1 MKNIFRILF
10 LLLGLLMMVPAV
22 DAAPTK
28 DQPRRKIPTF
38 IESFRKQKNHLL
50 NVGKYDK
57 NALVYYVYHIDLS
70 YGSSAFNKESFKD
83 NTEFLSNAY
92 KKIYHK
98 GAELVMHLSYSDEDA
113 ARFERY
119 KKSRY
124 YDVVDIPRLAK
135 QCSLKCPIVNSYKR
149 KVRQAFF
156 QDTTSEYSCERF
168 RALDSNGNVLAYF
181 SRMNDSIIMYDEE
194 FNTRK
199 VLKSGGFES
208 DGWEAAAIVASYEE
222 LVSRMQRRE
231 LAAKARAKSEQR
243 AKEEADRKKKAAR
256 ESKKK
261 AQPKRKKP
269 VRLDEDDFEDE
280 DEEDTPEDE
289 EEEEEDEDVFDED
302 DDFLDED
309 EE

>member
-70 YGSSAFNKESFKD
+70 FGSSAFNKESFKD

-269 VRLDEDDFEDE
+269 VRLDEDDFVDE
-280 DEEDTPEDE
+280 DEEDTSDDE

>member
-1 MKNIFRILF
+1 MDF
-10 LLLGLLMMVPAV
+10 
-22 DAAPTK
+22 
-28 DQPRRKIPTF
+28 
-38 IESFRKQKNHLL
+38 SF
-50 NVGKYDK
+50 
-57 NALVYYVYHIDLS
+57 
-70 YGSSAFNKESFKD
+70 GSSAFNKESFKD

-243 AKEEADRKKKAAR
+243 AKEEAGRKKKEAR
-256 ESKKK
+256 QSKKK

-280 DEEDTPEDE
+280 DEEDTSDDE

>member
-1 MKNIFRILF
+1 MKHIFRILF

-269 VRLDEDDFEDE
+269 VRLDEDDFVDE
-280 DEEDTPEDE
+280 DEEDTSDDE

>member
-1 MKNIFRILF
+1 MKHIFRILF
-10 LLLGLLMMVPAV
+10 LLLGLLMMLPAV

-243 AKEEADRKKKAAR
+243 AKEEAVRKKKEAR
-256 ESKKK
+256 QSKKK

-269 VRLDEDDFEDE
+269 VRLDEDDFVDE
-280 DEEDTPEDE
+280 DEEDTSDDE
-289 EEEEEDEDVFDED
+289 EEEEEDEDLFDED

>member
-1 MKNIFRILF
+1 MKHIFRILF

-57 NALVYYVYHIDLS
+57 NALVYYVYHLDLS

-124 YDVVDIPRLAK
+124 YGVVDIPRLAK

-280 DEEDTPEDE
+280 EDTSDDE

>member
-1 MKNIFRILF
+1 MKHIFRILF

-243 AKEEADRKKKAAR
+243 AKEVAGRKKKEAR
-256 ESKKK
+256 QAKKK
-261 AQPKRKKP
+261 TQPKRKKP
-269 VRLDEDDFEDE
+269 VRLDEDDFVDE
-280 DEEDTPEDE
+280 DEEDTSDDE

>member
-1 MKNIFRILF
+1 MKHFLRYLI
-10 LLLGLLMMVPAV
+10 LLLCALILLPAAE
-22 DAAPTK
+22 AAPFGK
-28 DQPRRKIPTF
+28 QEQVRRKIPTF
-38 IESFRKQKNHLL
+38 IEAVRKQKNHLL
-50 NVGKYDK
+50 NVAKYDK

-70 YGSSAFNKESFKD
+70 YGSSAFDKESFKD
-83 NTEFLSNAY
+83 NTEFLNAAY

-98 GAELVMHLSYSDEDA
+98 GAELIMHLNYSDEDA

-119 KKSRY
+119 KKSKY
-124 YDVVDIPRLAK
+124 YDVVDIPKLAK

-149 KVRQAFF
+149 KVRQALF
-156 QDTTSEYSCERF
+156 QDSTSEYTFERF

-199 VLKSGGFES
+199 VLKSGGFS
-208 DGWEAAAIVASYEE
+208 SGDWEAAAIVASYEE

-231 LAAKARAKSEQR
+231 LAAKAKSRAEQR
-243 AKEEADRKKKAAR
+243 AKEETERKKKEAKAKKS
-256 ESKKK
+256 SK
-261 AQPKRKKP
+261 PKRKKP
-269 VRLDEDDFEDE
+269 VRLDEDD
-280 DEEDTPEDE
+280 EEDDSDDE
-289 EEEEEDEDVFDED
+289 EEEEEDDEDVFDED

>member
-1 MKNIFRILF
+1 MKHIFRILF

-243 AKEEADRKKKAAR
+243 AKEEAGRKKKEAR
-256 ESKKK
+256 QAKKK
-261 AQPKRKKP
+261 TQPKRKKP
-269 VRLDEDDFEDE
+269 VRLDEDDFVDE
-280 DEEDTPEDE
+280 DEEDTSDDE

>member
-1 MKNIFRILF
+1 MKHIFRILF

-243 AKEEADRKKKAAR
+243 AKEEAGRKKKEAR
-256 ESKKK
+256 QSKKK

>member
-1 MKNIFRILF
+1 MKHIFRILF

-269 VRLDEDDFEDE
+269 VRLDEDDFVDE
-280 DEEDTPEDE
+280 DEEDTPED

>member
-1 MKNIFRILF
+1 MKHIFRILF

-57 NALVYYVYHIDLS
+57 NALVYYVYHIHLS

-135 QCSLKCPIVNSYKR
+135 LKNNLLI
-149 KVRQAFF
+149 
-156 QDTTSEYSCERF
+156 YS
-168 RALDSNGNVLAYF
+168 G
-181 SRMNDSIIMYDEE
+181 
-194 FNTRK
+194 
-199 VLKSGGFES
+199 
-208 DGWEAAAIVASYEE
+208 
-222 LVSRMQRRE
+222 
-231 LAAKARAKSEQR
+231 
-243 AKEEADRKKKAAR
+243 
-256 ESKKK
+256 
-261 AQPKRKKP
+261 
-269 VRLDEDDFEDE
+269 
-280 DEEDTPEDE
+280 
-289 EEEEEDEDVFDED
+289 
-302 DDFLDED
+302 
-309 EE
+309 

>member
-1 MKNIFRILF
+1 MKHIFRILF

-70 YGSSAFNKESFKD
+70 FGSSAFNKESFKD

-280 DEEDTPEDE
+280 DEEDTSDDE

>member
-1 MKNIFRILF
+1 MKHIFRILF

-28 DQPRRKIPTF
+28 AQPRRKLPTF
-38 IESFRKQKNHLL
+38 IESFRKQKHHLL

-269 VRLDEDDFEDE
+269 VRLDEDDFVDE
-280 DEEDTPEDE
+280 DEEDTSDDE

>member
-1 MKNIFRILF
+1 MKHIFRILF

-70 YGSSAFNKESFKD
+70 FGSSAFNKESFKD

-269 VRLDEDDFEDE
+269 VRLDEDDFVDE
-280 DEEDTPEDE
+280 DEEDTPED

>member
-1 MKNIFRILF
+1 MKHIFRILF

-70 YGSSAFNKESFKD
+70 FGSSAFNKESFKD

-243 AKEEADRKKKAAR
+243 AKEEAGRKKKEAR

-269 VRLDEDDFEDE
+269 VRLDEDDFVDE

-289 EEEEEDEDVFDED
+289 EDEEDEDVFDED

>member
-1 MKNIFRILF
+1 MKHIFHILF

-269 VRLDEDDFEDE
+269 VRLDEDDFVDE
-280 DEEDTPEDE
+280 DEEDTSDDE

>member
-1 MKNIFRILF
+1 MKHIFRILF
-10 LLLGLLMMVPAV
+10 LLLGLLMIVPAV

-70 YGSSAFNKESFKD
+70 FGSSAFNKESFKD

-124 YDVVDIPRLAK
+124 YDVVDIPKLAK

-261 AQPKRKKP
+261 AKPKRKKP
-269 VRLDEDDFEDE
+269 VRLDEDDFVDE
-280 DEEDTPEDE
+280 DEEDTPED

>member
-1 MKNIFRILF
+1 MKHFLRLLF
-10 LLLGLLMMVPAV
+10 LLIGMLMLLPTA
-22 DAAPTK
+22 DAALFDK
-28 DQPRRKIPTF
+28 KEQVRRKIPIF
-38 IESFRKQKNHLL
+38 LEAIRKQKNHLL

-57 NALVYYVYHIDLS
+57 NALVYYVYHIDLA
-70 YGSSAFNKESFKD
+70 YGSSAFDKESFKD
-83 NTEFLSNAY
+83 NTEFLSTAY
-92 KKIYHK
+92 RKIYRK
-98 GAELVMHLSYSDEDA
+98 GAELIMHLSYSDEDA

-119 KKSRY
+119 KKNRY
-124 YDVVDIPRLAK
+124 YDVVDVPKLAK
-135 QCSLKCPIVNSYKR
+135 QCSLKCPIVNNYKR
-149 KVRQAFF
+149 KVRQALF
-156 QDTTSEYSCERF
+156 QDTTSEYACERF

-222 LVSRMQRRE
+222 LVSRMQRKE

-243 AKEEADRKKKAAR
+243 AREEADRKKKEAR
-256 ESKKK
+256 EAKKK
-261 AQPKRKKP
+261 AKPKRKKP
-269 VRLDEDDFEDE
+269 VKLDEDDFEDE
-280 DEEDTPEDE
+280 EEEEESED
-289 EEEEEDEDVFDED
+289 EEEEDEDVFDED

>member
-1 MKNIFRILF
+1 MKHIFRILF

-70 YGSSAFNKESFKD
+70 FGSSAFNKESFKD

-269 VRLDEDDFEDE
+269 VRLDEDDFVDE
-280 DEEDTPEDE
+280 DEEDTSDDE

>member
-10 LLLGLLMMVPAV
+10 LLQGLLMMVPAV

-70 YGSSAFNKESFKD
+70 FGSSAFNKESFKD

-269 VRLDEDDFEDE
+269 VRLDEDDFVDE
-280 DEEDTPEDE
+280 DEEDTSDDE

>member
-269 VRLDEDDFEDE
+269 VRLDEDDFVDE
-280 DEEDTPEDE
+280 DEEDTSDDE

>member
-1 MKNIFRILF
+1 MKHIFRILF

-22 DAAPTK
+22 EAAPTK

-70 YGSSAFNKESFKD
+70 FGSSAFNKESFKD

-280 DEEDTPEDE
+280 DEEDTSDDE

-302 DDFLDED
+302 DDFLDE
-309 EE
+309 E

>member
-269 VRLDEDDFEDE
+269 VRLDEDDFVDE
-280 DEEDTPEDE
+280 DEEDTSDDE
-289 EEEEEDEDVFDED
+289 EEKEEDEDVFDED

>member
-1 MKNIFRILF
+1 MKHIFRILF
-10 LLLGLLMMVPAV
+10 LLLGLLMMDPAA

-243 AKEEADRKKKAAR
+243 AKEEAGRKKKEAR
-256 ESKKK
+256 QSKKK

-269 VRLDEDDFEDE
+269 VRLDEDDFVDE
-280 DEEDTPEDE
+280 DEEDTSDDE

>member
-1 MKNIFRILF
+1 MKHIFRILF

-70 YGSSAFNKESFKD
+70 FGSSAFNKESFKD

-269 VRLDEDDFEDE
+269 VRLDED
-280 DEEDTPEDE
+280 EEDTPEDE